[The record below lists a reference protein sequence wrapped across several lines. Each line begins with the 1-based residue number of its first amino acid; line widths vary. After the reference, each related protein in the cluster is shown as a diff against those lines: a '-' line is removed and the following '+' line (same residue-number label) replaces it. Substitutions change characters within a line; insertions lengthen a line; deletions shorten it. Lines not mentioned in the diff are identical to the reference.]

1 MPPPRSR
8 RIEGSATLTTTA
20 SRVTTKKPSTAAASA
35 APDRAPVGAAA
46 PDRAPVGAAAPAAA
60 CGAGAEVVSMVVL
73 PPAVRRA
80 VALRRSS
87 RTAWPR
93 DLRRPLLGTP
103 PRKPLFWR
111 ARQAAFIGVP
121 A

>member
-20 SRVTTKKPSTAAASA
+20 SRGTTKKPSTAAASA

-46 PDRAPVGAAAPAAA
+46 PDRAPVGAAAPDRAPVGAAA
-60 CGAGAEVVSMVVL
+60 PAAGCGAGAEVVSMLVL

-103 PRKPLFWR
+103 PRKPL
-111 ARQAAFIGVP
+111 
-121 A
+121 